1 MGEVIAVVSGK
12 GGVGKTTV
20 AANIGAALALLKKR
34 VLLVDADMGLRN
46 LDIALGAESE
56 TVYDTAD
63 VLDGV
68 CDISEAVI
76 KIKEIEGLYFISS
89 PQTRSSSCISDES
102 FWELCKELKESYD
115 FVIIDGPAGIG
126 EGFFKA
132 AGGADTAIVVAQG
145 YTASLR
151 DADRTVDILEKNGIA
166 KIFVLIN
173 SVRPELIEKGIMFNL
188 DYILDV
194 LGTELI
200 GIIPED
206 MKLLGNV
213 KKLAATEDESVSKEA
228 FFNTAR
234 RLLGEKVPVA
244 EFNTEKRKKR
254 RFFIR
259 RKKDKKL

>member
-12 GGVGKTTV
+12 GGAGKTTV

-76 KIKEIEGLYFISS
+76 KIKEIEELYFISS
-89 PQTRSSSCISDES
+89 PQTRSSSCISNES
-102 FWELCKELKESYD
+102 FWELCKELKNSYD

-126 EGFFKA
+126 DGFFKA
-132 AGGADTAIVVAQG
+132 TGAADTAIVVAQG

-151 DADRTVDILEKNGIA
+151 DADRTVDILEKNGMS
-166 KIFVLIN
+166 KIFVLVN

-188 DYILDV
+188 DYIIDV

-206 MKLLGNV
+206 IKLFGNA
-213 KKLAATEDESVSKEA
+213 KKLAVSDDEAVSKEA

-234 RLLGEKVPVA
+234 RLLGEKVPAA
-244 EFNTEKRKKR
+244 EFNKEKNKRKKR

-259 RKKDKKL
+259 RNKKS